1 MVMSVASLGEQ
12 RTVLRHITWSTFESL
27 LKDMGEHRASR
38 LIYDRG
44 TLEIMTPL
52 YEHEKPNRVLAKF
65 VDALGE
71 ELNIEVSSA
80 GSTTLK
86 RRDLERGSEPDSSFY
101 IENERFVRGKK
112 AIDLRN
118 DPPPDL
124 VIEID
129 ITSSSL
135 DSFEIYASLGVP
147 EIWRYDGKILQFF
160 WLEDGK
166 YLVRDRARS
175 FPFLPVEEVSRF
187 LEMSQTLGETSLLR
201 EFRAWVR
208 SQLENQ
214 GG

>member
-1 MVMSVASLGEQ
+1 MVMSVAILGEQ
-12 RTVLRHITWSTFESL
+12 RTVLRNITWSTFESL

-38 LIYDRG
+38 LMYDRG

-65 VDALGE
+65 IDALGE

-112 AIDLRN
+112 GIDLRN

-135 DSFEIYASLGVP
+135 DSFEIYAALGVP
-147 EIWRYDGKILQFF
+147 EIWRYDGNILQFF
-160 WLEDGK
+160 G
-166 YLVRDRARS
+166 
-175 FPFLPVEEVSRF
+175 
-187 LEMSQTLGETSLLR
+187 
-201 EFRAWVR
+201 
-208 SQLENQ
+208 
-214 GG
+214 

>member
-1 MVMSVASLGEQ
+1 MVMSVANLGEQ
-12 RTVLRHITWSTFESL
+12 RTVLRHITWETFESL

-38 LIYDRG
+38 LMYDRG

-101 IENERFVRGKK
+101 IENERLVRGKK
-112 AIDLRN
+112 GIDLRK

-135 DSFEIYASLGVP
+135 DSFEIYAALGVR
-147 EIWRYDGKILQFF
+147 EIWRYDGKVLQFF
-160 WLEDGK
+160 WLENGK
-166 YLVRDRARS
+166 YIVRDRAQS
-175 FPFLPVEEVSRF
+175 FPFLEVGELARF
-187 LEMSQTLGETSLLR
+187 LEMSETLGETSLLR

-208 SQLENQ
+208 SQLEN
-214 GG
+214 